1 MSATTKL
8 GKTGLEVS
16 RICFGTW
23 QLGSDWGSFDESEA
37 TAAIRRA
44 RELGINFFDT
54 AQGYG
59 WGQSERLLGSAL
71 ADELRSSRDELVIA
85 TKGGL
90 RIADGSL
97 VRDSS
102 PEWLRAGVDGSLEA
116 LGVDHIDIYQVHWP
130 DFETPFSET
139 AEALQELVDAGK
151 IRHVGVSNFD
161 ASQIAELSQ
170 TRPVETLQ
178 PPYHLFRRDIEDEVL
193 PYCLEH
199 DIGVFVYGPLG
210 HGLLTGAI
218 DEDTSFPEND
228 WRGESELFEGENLK
242 RNVAAVRR
250 LADLARE
257 GGHTVGQLA
266 LAWTLATPAVH
277 AAIVGTRNADHIAES
292 LEAADIEL
300 SDADLTRID
309 EIVADGVQLG
319 GPVPD
324 TGGR

>member
-266 LAWTLATPAVH
+266 LAWTLANPAVH

>member
-266 LAWTLATPAVH
+266 LAWALANPAVH